1 MLLDCLVRCVV
12 PLQSPVGYLRSGVT
26 ATLADQLG
34 SAVFFCS
41 GLPSSGVS
49 IEISV
54 SFVDAAAV
62 GVRLRPTLSRFT
74 FPVVFDYGIKKNS
87 SWGSG
92 FMMELDRFCTY
103 AASLL
108 VLELVHWA
116 ILLS

>member
-1 MLLDCLVRCVV
+1 
-12 PLQSPVGYLRSGVT
+12 VGYLRSGVT

-62 GVRLRPTLSRFT
+62 GVRPTLSRFT
-74 FPVVFDYGIKKNS
+74 FPFVFDYGIKKNS
-87 SWGSG
+87 SLGSG
-92 FMMELDRFCTY
+92 FVMELD
-103 AASLL
+103 
-108 VLELVHWA
+108 
-116 ILLS
+116 